1 MLPPG
6 CFQFPFLKALIPS
19 DPSTEPQPAPLS
31 RLGDGVPFR
40 VLSDLH
46 LGNDQSVIR
55 RVAELRPLLAGG
67 GVVVF
72 NGDTLEQRAACYREK
87 SAAMLVELREL
98 CREEGVEPV
107 MLNGNHD
114 PLAWGSDA
122 VDAAGGR
129 IFLMHGHA
137 LLRLISPWSS
147 KVLGCLDDL
156 ERMLASRGPLE
167 QLPLEDR
174 LRLTRDLTLRIPA
187 AETRQGGH
195 GLGGMAVHA
204 LREMWPPRRPW
215 HILRTWMSLPGLAGD
230 FAARYRPGCDFMIFG
245 HTHRS
250 GCWQRG
256 GRWLINTGGFVSFS
270 RPLQV
275 SWDGSRLAVTAIRRR
290 GNDFVTDGTRIL
302 PDTGQ
307 SSKVRLPHGP

>member
-1 MLPPG
+1 LR
-6 CFQFPFLKALIPS
+6 
-19 DPSTEPQPAPLS
+19 
-31 RLGDGVPFR
+31 RLAEEVPFR

-55 RVAELRPLLAGG
+55 KVSELRPLLAGG

-87 SAAMLVELREL
+87 SAEMLAELSDL
-98 CREEGVEPV
+98 CREEGVAPV

-122 VDAAGGR
+122 LDAAGGR

-156 ERMLASRGPLE
+156 ERMLSARGPLE

-174 LRLTRDLTLRIPA
+174 LQLTRELTLRIPA

-195 GLGGMAVHA
+195 RLGGIAVHA
-204 LREMWPPRRPW
+204 LRAMSPPRRPW
-215 HILRTWMSLPGLAGD
+215 H
-230 FAARYRPGCDFMIFG
+230 
-245 HTHRS
+245 
-250 GCWQRG
+250 
-256 GRWLINTGGFVSFS
+256 
-270 RPLQV
+270 
-275 SWDGSRLAVTAIRRR
+275 
-290 GNDFVTDGTRIL
+290 
-302 PDTGQ
+302 
-307 SSKVRLPHGP
+307 

>member
-1 MLPPG
+1 MRPADSDASG
-6 CFQFPFLKALIPS
+6 IP
-19 DPSTEPQPAPLS
+19 EPL
-31 RLGDGVPFR
+31 RCLGGEVPFR

-46 LGNDQSVIR
+46 LGNDQSVVR
-55 RVAELRPLLAGG
+55 KVSELRPLLAGG
-67 GVVVF
+67 GVVIF

-87 SAAMLVELREL
+87 SAQMLGELSDL
-98 CREEGVEPV
+98 CRAEGVEPI

-122 VDAAGGR
+122 LDAAGGR

-156 ERMLASRGPLE
+156 EKMLAARGPME
-167 QLPLEDR
+167 ELPLEDR
-174 LRLTRDLTLRIPA
+174 LQLTRELTLRIPA

-215 HILRTWMSLPGLAGD
+215 HILRTWITLPKVAAA

-250 GCWQRG
+250 GCWQRH

-270 RPLQV
+270 QPLTV
-275 SWDGSRLAVTAIRRR
+275 AWDGSRLAVTTIRRS
-290 GNDFVTDGTRIL
+290 GNEFVTDGTRIL
-302 PDTGQ
+302 PDTSRFRQ
-307 SSKVRLPHGP
+307 VRLPPRA